1 MTLTRFQALVTVMA
15 ETQISPE
22 SSLDLTVLRPKIR
35 QDPAVCVSLPS
46 NSIVK
51 EQIREQQPAR
61 RLSAGCFETTRPQ
74 PDVPGL
80 EPQSFDG

>member
-1 MTLTRFQALVTVMA
+1 MTLARFQALVTVMA

-22 SSLDLTVLRPKIR
+22 SSLDLAVLRPKIR

-51 EQIREQQPAR
+51 EQNHEHEPIR
-61 RLSAGCFETTRPQ
+61 RLTTGASETIRLPAG
-74 PDVPGL
+74 
-80 EPQSFDG
+80 

>member
-51 EQIREQQPAR
+51 EQNREHEPVR
-61 RLSAGCFETTRPQ
+61 RLSAGAFETTRLLA
-74 PDVPGL
+74 G
-80 EPQSFDG
+80 